1 VCVGHS
7 SRGRKKEKKKR
18 LLFLLLL
25 LLLMVVMAAASGASA
40 YVLDLFSK
48 WRESCSS
55 SNSDHEVALGWLLL
69 SGGRVK
75 LLVL

>member
-1 VCVGHS
+1 VGIGHS
-7 SRGRKKEKKKR
+7 SRGRKKKKKKR
-18 LLFLLLL
+18 LLLLL

-55 SNSDHEVALGWLLL
+55 SSSSDHEVALGWLLL

>member
-7 SRGRKKEKKKR
+7 SRGKKKKKKKR
-18 LLFLLLL
+18 L
-25 LLLMVVMAAASGASA
+25 LLLMVVVMAAASSGASA

-55 SNSDHEVALGWLLL
+55 SSDHEVALGCLLL